1 MVLGAPAMLGDV
13 YLLILGG
20 LMSAVSIVTKTL
32 VELDTD
38 ARFGYDENISIRQH
52 TSYISRQ
59 HTTKTSAYVS
69 IRHIYSTRMRGS
81 GTTKTRYV

>member
-38 ARFGYDENISIRQH
+38 ARFGYDENVSIRQH
-52 TSYISRQ
+52 TSCILDTDARYDEN
-59 HTTKTSAYVS
+59 S
-69 IRHIYSTRMRGS
+69 IYMT
-81 GTTKTRYV
+81 YADVC